1 MKERILQFLN
11 SEQISSTQFADTI
24 GVQRSSVS
32 HILSGRNNPSFDFIR
47 KILSSYTGI
56 SAEWLILG
64 IGEMYKEAG
73 TKELF
78 EPEKVDS
85 VIEPVEDR
93 SELKETPTQ
102 KKPSRGVEDAAESFD
117 IERVVIFYSN
127 NTFTEYH
134 PQRSL

>member
-1 MKERILQFLN
+1 MKERILQFIN
-11 SEQISSTQFADTI
+11 AEQISSTQFADTI

-47 KILSSYTGI
+47 KILSNYPAI

-64 IGEMYKEAG
+64 VGNMYKEAG
-73 TKELF
+73 SKDLF
-78 EPEKVDS
+78 EQEEVDPVMKIDEIETEADHTDDGNRTKS
-85 VIEPVEDR
+85 VN
-93 SELKETPTQ
+93 
-102 KKPSRGVEDAAESFD
+102 KKTSFVTD

-134 PQRSL
+134 PQR